1 MGQNGVLTMK
11 NTPALMLLLFVSG
24 YTCFAAAKSKE
35 ADRLEN
41 ATYVINEI
49 MQTPENGIPLDLLN
63 RAVCVG
69 IVPAEKKGAFIVGGS
84 FGRGALVCR
93 MHGTGAWG
101 APSMFTIYGGSY
113 GLQIGGQSTDVVFI
127 VMNSGGARKL
137 LQSGVKLGGDASAAA
152 GPVGRDAKAETD
164 VQLHA
169 EILTYSRSR
178 GLFAGISLVG
188 SVIKQDEDGNQR
200 LYGHAV
206 TVKDVLLRGTVPAP
220 AAAKPLDDILT
231 KWSPRGGEA
240 FVGVT

>member
-1 MGQNGVLTMK
+1 MK
-11 NTPALMLLLFVSG
+11 NTLALTLFVLISG
-24 YTCFAAAKSKE
+24 STCFAAARDKE
-35 ADRLEN
+35 TERLQN

-49 MQTPENGIPLDLLN
+49 METPENGIPLDLLN
-63 RAVCVG
+63 KAVCVG

-93 MHGTGAWG
+93 IHGTGAWG

-113 GLQIGGQSTDVVFI
+113 GLQIGAQSTDIVFI

-137 LQSGVKLGGDASAAA
+137 LQSGVKLGADASAAA

-164 VQLHA
+164 IQLHA

-178 GLFAGISLVG
+178 GLFAGLSLVG

-206 TVKDVLLRGTVPAP
+206 TAKDVLLRDKVPP
-220 AAAKPLDDILT
+220 PEAAKPLDDILT

-240 FVGVT
+240 FVDAG

>member
-1 MGQNGVLTMK
+1 
-11 NTPALMLLLFVSG
+11 MLLVSG
-24 YTCFAAAKSKE
+24 SVCFAAPKSKE
-35 ADRLEN
+35 AARLEN

-49 MQTPENGIPLDLLN
+49 MATPENGIPLDLLN

-69 IVPAEKKGAFIVGGS
+69 IVPAEKKGAFLVGAS

-93 MHGTGAWG
+93 INGTGAWG

-137 LQSGVKLGGDASAAA
+137 LQSGVKLGADASAAA

-178 GLFAGISLVG
+178 GLFAGLSLVG
-188 SVIKQDEDGNQR
+188 SVIRQDEDGNQR

-206 TVKDVLLRGTVPAP
+206 TAKDVLLRDKVPAP
-220 AAAKPLDDILT
+220 KAAKPLDDILT
-231 KWSPRGGEA
+231 KWSPRGGEP
-240 FVGVT
+240 FVNMG

>member
-1 MGQNGVLTMK
+1 MR
-11 NTPALMLLLFVSG
+11 NTLALMLTLLVSG
-24 YTCFAAAKSKE
+24 SVCFAAPKSKE
-35 ADRLEN
+35 AERLEN

-49 MQTPENGIPLDLLN
+49 MSTPENGIPLELLN
-63 RAVCVG
+63 KAVCVG

-93 MHGTGAWG
+93 TNGTGAWG

-137 LQSGVKLGGDASAAA
+137 LQSGVKLGADASAAA

-178 GLFAGISLVG
+178 GLFAGLSLVG
-188 SVIKQDEDGNQR
+188 SVIRQDEDGNQR

-206 TVKDVLLRGTVPAP
+206 TAKDVLLRDKVPAP
-220 AAAKPLDDILT
+220 EAAKPLDDILT
-231 KWSPRGGEA
+231 KWSPRGGEP
-240 FVGVT
+240 FVNMG

>member
-1 MGQNGVLTMK
+1 MK
-11 NTPALMLLLFVSG
+11 NMLAVAVLLFVSASAG
-24 YTCFAAAKSKE
+24 LAAAKSKE
-35 ADRLEN
+35 EQRLEN

-49 MQTPENGIPLDLLN
+49 METPENGIPLDLLN

-69 IVPAEKKGAFIVGGS
+69 IVPGEKKGAFIVGGS

-93 MHGTGAWG
+93 THGTGPWG
-101 APSMFTIYGGSY
+101 APSMFTIFGGSY

-137 LQSGVKLGGDASAAA
+137 LQSGVKLGADASAAA

-178 GLFAGISLVG
+178 GLFAGISLAG
-188 SVIKQDEDGNQR
+188 SVLRQDEDGNER

-206 TVKDVLLRGTVPAP
+206 TAKDVLIRGIVPAP
-220 AAAKPLDDILT
+220 APAKPLDDILT

-240 FVGVT
+240 FVDVG

>member
-1 MGQNGVLTMK
+1 MK
-11 NTPALMLLLFVSG
+11 NALALTLLLLVSAS
-24 YTCFAAAKSKE
+24 TCFAEPKSRE
-35 ADRLEN
+35 TQRLQN

-49 MQTPENGIPLDLLN
+49 METPENGIPLDLLN

-69 IVPAEKKGAFIVGGS
+69 IVPGEKKGAFIIGGS

-93 MHGTGAWG
+93 THGTGAWG
-101 APSMFTIYGGSY
+101 APSMFSIFGGSY

-137 LQSGVKLGGDASAAA
+137 LQSGVKLGADASAAA

-169 EILTYSRSR
+169 EILTYSRAR
-178 GLFAGISLVG
+178 GLFAGISLAG
-188 SVIKQDEDGNQR
+188 SVIRQDEDGNER

-206 TVKDVLLRGTVPAP
+206 TAKDVLLHDTVPPP

-240 FVGVT
+240 FVDAG

>member
-1 MGQNGVLTMK
+1 MK
-11 NTPALMLLLFVSG
+11 NTLALTLLLCISG
-24 YTCFAAAKSKE
+24 AAALAAAKSKE
-35 ADRLEN
+35 AERLEN

-49 MQTPENGIPLDLLN
+49 METPENGIPLDLLN

-69 IVPAEKKGAFIVGGS
+69 IVPGEKKGAFIVGGS

-93 MHGTGAWG
+93 THGTGSWG
-101 APSMFTIYGGSY
+101 APSMFTIVGGSY

-137 LQSGVKLGGDASAAA
+137 LQSGVKLGADASAAA

-178 GLFAGISLVG
+178 GLFAGISLAG
-188 SVIKQDEDGNQR
+188 SVIRQDEDGNER

-206 TVKDVLLRGTVPAP
+206 TAKDVLLRDKVPAP

-240 FVGVT
+240 FVDAG

>member
-1 MGQNGVLTMK
+1 MK
-11 NTPALMLLLFVSG
+11 NTLVLTLLVLISG
-24 YTCFAAAKSKE
+24 LTSFAAPKSKE
-35 ADRLEN
+35 AERLEN

-49 MQTPENGIPLDLLN
+49 METPENGIPLDLLN

-93 MHGTGAWG
+93 THGTGAWG

-113 GLQIGGQSTDVVFI
+113 GFQIGGQSTDVVFI

-137 LQSGVKLGGDASAAA
+137 LQSGVKLGADASAAA

-178 GLFAGISLVG
+178 GLFAGLSLVG

-206 TVKDVLLRGTVPAP
+206 TAKDVLLRGTVPP
-220 AAAKPLDDILT
+220 PDAAKPLDDILT

-240 FVGVT
+240 FVNVG